1 MKKLWIWLKLLT
13 KRQYKYRSFLCLL
26 LLIPALVFGYSA
38 LAQGQSGAVTIALA
52 YDTQDSLAKSICHK
66 LQEESMLIRFVVC
79 DTQQAENAVKSGK
92 ADAAWIFPADTQA
105 ALREFVKGEYTPFI
119 RVVEHQQSTSLLLC
133 REKLSAAVFTVSAE
147 LHYETYLRDNIPA
160 LKHATTEALM
170 EHYRG
175 IMMAGEL
182 FRFEDIT
189 GAAERLED
197 QQSYLL
203 SPLRG
208 LLGVL
213 AAVCA
218 MASAM
223 HYCRDME
230 QGVFSW
236 VREDRRIFVELAGQ
250 LISLLGVL
258 AVSALCLAFAGLAAS
273 LWNELLLLAVYSL
286 CCAGF
291 GMLLRLI
298 FGNRKGLATAM
309 PLVSTAMLAM
319 CPVFFQLDAL
329 RYLALLLPPTYYI
342 NGTYSS
348 WYLLGCIVYGGVCS
362 LLYFL
367 IKAMKKGVS

>member
-52 YDTQDSLAKSICHK
+52 YETQDSLAKSICHK
-66 LQEESMLIRFVVC
+66 LQEESVLIRFVVC
-79 DTQQAENAVKSGK
+79 DKQQAENAVVSGS

-105 ALREFVKGEYTPFI
+105 ALREFVKGAYTPFI
-119 RVVEHQQSTSLLLC
+119 RIVERQQSTSLLLS
-133 REKLSAAVFTVSAE
+133 REKLSAAVFTTGSE
-147 LHYETYLRDNIPA
+147 LFYEAYLRDNMPE
-160 LKHATTEALM
+160 LKDVSTQKLM

-175 IMMAGEL
+175 TMMAGEL
-182 FRFEDIT
+182 FQFEDIT

-197 QQSYLL
+197 QESYLL

-230 QGVFSW
+230 HGVFSW
-236 VREDRRIFVELAGQ
+236 VREDRRSFVELAGQ

-258 AVSALCLAFAGLAAS
+258 AVSAACLAFAGLAVS

-291 GMLLRLI
+291 GMLLRVL
-298 FGNRKGLATAM
+298 FVSRKGIATALPM
-309 PLVSTAMLAM
+309 ISVAMLAL
-319 CPVFFQLDAL
+319 CPVFFRLEAL

-342 NGTYSS
+342 NGTYST
-348 WYLLGCIVYGGVCS
+348 WYLLGCIVYSGVCL

-367 IKAMKKGVS
+367 IKTMKKGVS

>member
-52 YDTQDSLAKSICHK
+52 YETQDSLAKSICHK
-66 LQEESMLIRFVVC
+66 LQEESVLIRFVVC
-79 DTQQAENAVKSGK
+79 DKQQAENAVVSGS

-119 RVVEHQQSTSLLLC
+119 RIVERQQSTSLLLS
-133 REKLSAAVFTVSAE
+133 REKLSAAVFTARSE
-147 LHYETYLRDNIPA
+147 LFYEAYLRDNMPE
-160 LKHATTEALM
+160 LKDVSTQTLM

-175 IMMAGEL
+175 IMMTGEL
-182 FRFEDIT
+182 FQFEDIT

-197 QQSYLL
+197 QESYLL

-236 VREDRRIFVELAGQ
+236 VREDRRSFVELAGQ

-258 AVSALCLAFAGLAAS
+258 AVSAVCLAFAGLAAS

-291 GMLLRLI
+291 GMLLRVL
-298 FGNRKGLATAM
+298 FVSRKGIATALPM
-309 PLVSTAMLAM
+309 ISVAMLAL

-342 NGTYSS
+342 NGTYST
-348 WYLLGCIVYGGVCS
+348 WYLLGCIVYSGVCL